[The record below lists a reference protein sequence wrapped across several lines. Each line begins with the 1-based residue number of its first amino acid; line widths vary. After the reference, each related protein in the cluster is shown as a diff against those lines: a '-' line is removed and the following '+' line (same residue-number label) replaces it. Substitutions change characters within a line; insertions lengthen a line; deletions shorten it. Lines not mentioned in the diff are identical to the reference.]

1 MIGQKGI
8 PATYGGV
15 ERHVEELAA
24 QLVRRGHNVT
34 VYTRPHYTP
43 RTTTIW
49 RGIRLISLP
58 SIRTKHLDAI
68 SHTVLASFHAAWR
81 GYDIIHYHGVGPSL
95 VAWLPR
101 LMGSR
106 AKIVVTFHCLD
117 RQHEKWGGFAR
128 AMLRIGEW
136 AALTFPH
143 RTIAVSQTIRQ
154 YCRSFYGR
162 DTMYIPNGVRS
173 ARPTTSFRPSILRH
187 FDLTP
192 NQYLLTV
199 TRLIPHKNIHLLIK
213 AFRRLSTQ
221 NKLVIV
227 GGGFHTDAYVQKLHE
242 MAEGDPRIVFTGFQ
256 SGKDLA
262 NLFAHARLF
271 VSPSRAEG
279 MPIALLEAASYGL
292 GILASDI
299 KPHREILTQ
308 TKPTIGFVFRN
319 DSLTDLQRNLNSL
332 MRYPGQAQR
341 SGLRAQDRMAL
352 HFNWLTIAEQTEALY
367 VSELAPSRSPSFVLA
382 RKEG

>member
-1 MIGQKGI
+1 MIGQKGA

-15 ERHVEELAA
+15 ERHVEELAS
-24 QLVRRGHNVT
+24 QLVRRGHSVT

-43 RTTTIW
+43 RTTTTW
-49 RGIRLISLP
+49 RGIRLVSLP

-101 LMGSR
+101 LLGSR
-106 AKIVVTFHCLD
+106 ARIVVTFHSLD

-136 AALTFPH
+136 TALTFPH

-154 YCRSFYGR
+154 YCRSMYNH

-173 ARPTTSFRPSILRH
+173 TRPTTSFRPSILRH

-192 NQYLLTV
+192 NHYVLSV
-199 TRLIPHKNIHLLIK
+199 SRLIQHKNIDILIK
-213 AFRRLSTQ
+213 AFRRLPTQ

-227 GGGFHTDAYVQKLHE
+227 GSGFHTDAYVQKLHE
-242 MAEGDPRIVFTGFQ
+242 MAGDDPRIIFTGFQ
-256 SGKDLA
+256 SGKDVA

-271 VSPSRAEG
+271 VSPSRSEG

-299 KPHREILTQ
+299 KPHREVLTN
-308 TKPTIGFVFRN
+308 TKPAIGFLFRN
-319 DSLTDLQRNLNSL
+319 NSLTDLQKMLGSL
-332 MRYPGQAQR
+332 IRHPRQAQR

-367 VSELAPSRSPSFVLA
+367 VSELTPSRSTRLVLA
-382 RKEG
+382 QKEG